1 MVANRLYEGD
11 FHMFRK
17 ILVTA
22 AMLAAF
28 GHAYAA
34 VDVNTAN
41 EDALRGIKGIGP
53 AKAKA
58 ILDERAAHG
67 PFKDPAD
74 LGKRVKGMG
83 GHTVER
89 LQAEGLAVG
98 PAGAAANTQ
107 AAASAQTKGEAAAGN
122 GANAANSSNAATT
135 QKSNATV
142 AVKK

>member
-1 MVANRLYEGD
+1 ML
-11 FHMFRK
+11 RK
-17 ILVTA
+17 IMVTA

-41 EDALRGIKGIGP
+41 EAALRGVKGIGP

-58 ILDERAAHG
+58 ILEERDAHG
-67 PFKDPAD
+67 PFKDTTD
-74 LGKRVKGMG
+74 LSKRVKGMG

-98 PAGAAANTQ
+98 PAGAATGTQ
-107 AAASAQTKGEAAAGN
+107 AATSAQTKASTAATSAAGAQK
-122 GANAANSSNAATT
+122 GTT
-135 QKSNATV
+135 AV
-142 AVKK
+142 VVKK